1 MKIINNILNGM
12 LVICMFLVIG
22 VVVLTVIRTSAND
35 PQSVIKQLNKDYV
48 FVYPYPQDLPE
59 GVNLCVDVI
68 EPGTDRDTI
77 YLMPDHESAGY

>member
-1 MKIINNILNGM
+1 MKILNNLVNVGLVVCIILMLCAVGFTIARTINSGD
-12 LVICMFLVIG
+12 
-22 VVVLTVIRTSAND
+22 T
-35 PQSVIKQLNKDYV
+35 IKELNKDYV

-68 EPGTDRDTI
+68 KPGLVRDTI